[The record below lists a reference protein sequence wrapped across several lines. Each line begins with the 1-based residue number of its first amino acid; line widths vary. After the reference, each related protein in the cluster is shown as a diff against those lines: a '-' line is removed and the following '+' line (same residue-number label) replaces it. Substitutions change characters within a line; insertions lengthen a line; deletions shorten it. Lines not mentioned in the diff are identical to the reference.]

1 MHPHR
6 QLAPPPPLQA
16 RTSPLLAAALG
27 LSPQQLGVMACSLTV
42 IVPAP
47 APPPGTP
54 GEPPAVRRP
63 YDVWKSALIGG
74 FLGGIFLLELIVLA
88 VSV

>member
-1 MHPHR
+1 
-6 QLAPPPPLQA
+6 
-16 RTSPLLAAALG
+16 
-27 LSPQQLGVMACSLTV
+27 MACTLTV

-88 VSV
+88 VRSVGLFIPAVQQCGRVF